1 MRAHQAE
8 YAVRMMCRVLRV
20 SGAGYYAW
28 LKRPACARTLE
39 DDQLRQCIR
48 RMHADSD
55 GTYGAPRIHP
65 QLHDEGWRIGP
76 KRVARLMQEMGVRGV
91 CRRKFIR
98 TTQADKDAT
107 PAKDLVNLAVV
118 LDVFSRKIVGWA
130 LSTRLHTKVV
140 LDALNMAVAQRR
152 PLKVIHH
159 SDQGSQFT
167 SLEFGK
173 RCRETGVQP
182 SMGSVGDCYDN
193 GIAERF
199 HKTVLNEFYRVAF
212 RKKIYRSIEQLQRDL
227 DAWIADYNQHR
238 SHQGRWCFGKTP
250 MQTRPLH
257 SSFKEPRKC

>member
-55 GTYGAPRIHP
+55 GTYGAARIHP

-107 PAKDLVNLAVV
+107 PAKDLVNRTFTASKPNRLWVADITYIATWAGALYLAVV
-118 LDVFSRKIVGWA
+118 LDVFSCKIVGWA

-140 LDALNMAVAQRR
+140 LDALNMAVAERR
-152 PLKVIHH
+152 PL
-159 SDQGSQFT
+159 
-167 SLEFGK
+167 
-173 RCRETGVQP
+173 
-182 SMGSVGDCYDN
+182 
-193 GIAERF
+193 
-199 HKTVLNEFYRVAF
+199 
-212 RKKIYRSIEQLQRDL
+212 
-227 DAWIADYNQHR
+227 
-238 SHQGRWCFGKTP
+238 
-250 MQTRPLH
+250 
-257 SSFKEPRKC
+257 